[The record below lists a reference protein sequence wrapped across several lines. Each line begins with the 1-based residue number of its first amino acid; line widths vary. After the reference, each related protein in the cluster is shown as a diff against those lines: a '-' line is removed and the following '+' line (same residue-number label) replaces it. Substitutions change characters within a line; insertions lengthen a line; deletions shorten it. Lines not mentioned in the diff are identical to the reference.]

1 MEDGESRN
9 VDVRGLSSHYNC
21 RAVRD
26 DVIRGAVE
34 QVTVAVLDAL
44 ARDEAPTSAALRLL
58 LRSYSATGR
67 DDIRDAIEPAL
78 ARALELAPTA
88 AGEEQPRWLLLFA
101 EAAAMSGDERL
112 PSMAAEL
119 VRHVRSTWGRD
130 RQQLD
135 VAAEG
140 VDACLRATEL
150 VSIGDLI
157 QPAIDELERLVGA
170 AYKPGHGVSDI
181 LAEQIAVASELITA
195 YQVTGRL
202 PYSMLAE
209 ELVQA
214 ARRAGWDAESGAFSN
229 AGANIHRSTLFGLN
243 CEAATVLSRLAA
255 LHRSDE
261 YREAAVIAPGADY
274 DDDAARILES
284 LAADAPAHGLAG
296 AVYGLAAAVRHS
308 VL

>member
-1 MEDGESRN
+1 M
-9 VDVRGLSSHYNC
+9 
-21 RAVRD
+21 RD

-44 ARDEAPTSAALRLL
+44 ARDEAPTSTALRFL

-78 ARALELAPTA
+78 ARALELAPA
-88 AGEEQPRWLLLFA
+88 AAVDEQPGWLLLFA

-112 PSMAAEL
+112 PSMAAEF
-119 VRHVRSTWGRD
+119 VGHVRSTWGRD
-130 RQQLD
+130 QQPLD

-140 VDACLRATEL
+140 VHACLQATEL
-150 VSIGDLI
+150 LSIGDLI
-157 QPAIDELERLVGA
+157 QPAIDELERLVSA
-170 AYKPGHGVSDI
+170 AYEPGHGVSERLDD
-181 LAEQIAVASELITA
+181 QIAVASALITA
-195 YQVTGRL
+195 HQVTGRL

-214 ARRAGWDAESGAFSN
+214 ARRTGWDTESGAFSI
-229 AGANIHRSTLFGLN
+229 AGANAGQSTLFGLN
-243 CEAATVLSRLAA
+243 CEAATVLSRLAV
-255 LHRSDE
+255 LHRSAE
-261 YREAAVIAPGADY
+261 YREAAVIASGADY

-284 LAADAPAHGLAG
+284 LAGDAPAHGLAS
-296 AVYGLAAAVRHS
+296 AIYGLAAAAHHS

>member
-1 MEDGESRN
+1 M
-9 VDVRGLSSHYNC
+9 
-21 RAVRD
+21 RD

-34 QVTVAVLDAL
+34 QITVAVLAAL
-44 ARDEAPTSAALRLL
+44 ARDEAPTSAALRFLL
-58 LRSYSATGR
+58 SSYNATGR
-67 DDIRDAIEPAL
+67 ADIRDAVEPAL

-88 AGEEQPRWLLLFA
+88 GADEQPRWLLLFA

-112 PSMAAEL
+112 PSMAADL

-130 RQQLD
+130 RQRLD

-140 VDACLRATEL
+140 VDACLRATDL
-150 VSIGDLI
+150 VPIGDLI

-170 AYKPGHGVSDI
+170 TYQPGHGVSDR
-181 LAEQIAVASELITA
+181 LAEQSAVASALITA
-195 YQVTGRL
+195 YQITGRL

-214 ARRAGWDAESGAFSN
+214 ARRTGWDAEP
-229 AGANIHRSTLFGLN
+229 FGLN
-243 CEAATVLSRLAA
+243 CEAATVLFRLAA
-255 LHRSDE
+255 LHRSTE
-261 YREAAVIAPGADY
+261 YREAAVVAPGADY

-284 LAADAPAHGLAG
+284 LAGDAPGHGLDG
-296 AVYGLAAAVRHS
+296 ALYGLAAAEHHS